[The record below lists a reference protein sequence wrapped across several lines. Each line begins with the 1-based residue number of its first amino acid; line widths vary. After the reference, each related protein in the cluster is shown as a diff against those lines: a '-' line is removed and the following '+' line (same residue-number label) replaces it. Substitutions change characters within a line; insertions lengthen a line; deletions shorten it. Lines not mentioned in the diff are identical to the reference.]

1 MSMGVKKSGGGKKS
15 HSPEI
20 NVTPLVDVMLVLLV
34 IFMITVQAARE
45 TIPLELPEANGTA
58 DDGSKT
64 PIEISLDTE
73 GRVHISGRVMELA
86 EAEEELPRMLKGTEK
101 QAYSLNAHRK
111 LPYEQVIKLVSAIRS
126 AGVETI
132 NVTVDT
138 AGPPGGPGSK

>member
-1 MSMGVKKSGGGKKS
+1 MSMGVKKASGGRKT
-15 HSPEI
+15 HSPDI

-45 TIPLELPEANGTA
+45 SIPLELPEANGIA

-64 PIEISLDTE
+64 PVEINLDSE
-73 GRVHISGRVMELA
+73 GRVHVSGRVMELA

-111 LPYEQVIKLVSAIRS
+111 LPYEKVVKLISAIRS
-126 AGVETI
+126 AGIETV

-138 AGPPGGPGSK
+138 AGPPGGPGSR